1 MTKKGWVWG
10 GCKCLGGMSL
20 IVCGENVLGVNVQ
33 VGKCPRGKFPG
44 GKTGG

>member
-1 MTKKGWVWG
+1 MGGRCKGP
-10 GCKCLGGMSL
+10 GGMSL
-20 IVCGENVLGVNVQ
+20 IVSVCGENVLEVNVQ